1 MALLSFK
8 TKAWSAS
15 HTKRARSFYFS
26 IGRFCLAIAV
36 LEAFEPGPPKE
47 HTNAQS

>member
-15 HTKRARSFYFS
+15 HTKRARSFYFGL
-26 IGRFCLAIAV
+26 GRFCLAIAL
-36 LEAFEPGPPKE
+36 LEGRSPDPKE
-47 HTNAQS
+47 TSDGP